1 MAASTVFAVALMVLI
16 QTPAGAL
23 DNENYGYVRS
33 LEGYSDLI
41 QNGSNEIVKLTTN
54 YPILVGDQIRL
65 SDQARAE
72 TVLPDGSYLRLGNNT
87 ELEFRQ
93 MARSADT
100 HGASNH
106 LLLHQGEAQL
116 ITHADASR
124 SEYFRFD
131 TSNATIYLSERGRY
145 RIFSDGAS
153 WTEVSVR
160 LGSAEIVTES
170 GSATVQSGET
180 LFIQGARD
188 PLLEIG
194 SASQLTALEIW
205 GDELGRSGKR
215 YASEHVDSSLAYSSA
230 SLYRHGSWM
239 LKESRYVWRPHVS
252 RDWRPYH
259 SGWWAHT
266 PSGLTWIS
274 TEPWGWLTYH
284 YGVWDYGPSFGW
296 VWHPGTYYTPAAVYW
311 YWGPTHVGWIPAGYY
326 TSFYGHGYPHYIDPY
341 VRHDYHRYSG
351 FGYRSGGHLHY
362 RASDIALRTG
372 VHGTAGGAASHWND
386 WTFTRHHRLGY
397 RGGHAFFKTGSE
409 LSNHGTFKQ
418 TVPEGIITTDTRAL
432 TPNLWHQP
440 NRAME
445 ALRAHPKPPTES
457 RPVGGSSRRELTNLD
472 SWVARDRTLPEAVNR
487 TMQPTRSSMP
497 APTPTPY
504 SRVSQP
510 GVSDQRSGGAPMT
523 SRSADPKSIAETWRL
538 GRPREAPARRW
549 GSDLRERRLSRR
561 SLNSTSRPS
570 LDRSKTP
577 TFGRSIGNRSFPRSR
592 SGSFPTRSMD
602 RSSPRFTGPLGLLSR
617 GSSTRSSVG
626 RPSGSSGRRSP
637 TAGSSRTGS
646 SRSGRSTG
654 SRSNSG
660 GISRGGG
667 KPPSR

>member
-1 MAASTVFAVALMVLI
+1 MRRFCRTQMAASTVSAVALIVLM

-23 DNENYGYVRS
+23 DNDNYGYVRS

-65 SDQARAE
+65 SERARAE
-72 TVLPDGSYLRLGNNT
+72 TVMPDGSYLRLGNNT

-116 ITHADASR
+116 ITHTDVSS
-124 SEYFRFD
+124 SEYFRLD

-160 LGSAEIVTES
+160 LGSAEVVTES
-170 GSATVQSGET
+170 GSATVQTGET
-180 LFIQGARD
+180 LFITGARD

-194 SASQLTALEIW
+194 SDSQLTALEIW

-215 YASEHVDSSLAYSSA
+215 YASQHVDSSLAYSSA

-239 LKESRYVWRPHVS
+239 LKDSRYVWRPHVS

-284 YGVWDYGPSFGW
+284 YGIWDYGPSFGW

-326 TSFYGHGYPHYIDPY
+326 THFYGHRYPRYVDPY
-341 VRHDYHRYSG
+341 ARHDYHRYYG
-351 FGYRSGGHLHY
+351 FGYRSGGSLHY
-362 RASDIALRTG
+362 RASDISLRAG
-372 VHGTAGGAASHWND
+372 VHGTAGGATSHWND
-386 WTFTRHHRLGY
+386 WTFTRHHRLGF
-397 RGGHAFFKTGSE
+397 RGGHAFYKTGAE
-409 LSNHGTFKQ
+409 LSNHGTFNQ

-440 NRAME
+440 ARAME
-445 ALRAHPKPPTES
+445 ELRARPRSPAES
-457 RPVGGSSRRELTNLD
+457 RTVGGSSRRELTNLD
-472 SWVARDRTLPEAVNR
+472 SWVARNRELPEAVNR
-487 TMQPTRSSMP
+487 TMQ
-497 APTPTPY
+497 
-504 SRVSQP
+504 
-510 GVSDQRSGGAPMT
+510 SGRT
-523 SRSADPKSIAETWRL
+523 ADPKSIAETWRL
-538 GRPREAPARRW
+538 GSPREAPARSW

-561 SLNSTSRPS
+561 SLSSTSRTS
-570 LDRSKTP
+570 LYRSPP
-577 TFGRSIGNRSFPRSR
+577 TTLGRSIGNRSSARTR

-602 RSSPRFTGPLGLLSR
+602 RSSTRFSGPLGLLGR
-617 GSSTRSSVG
+617 GSSSRSSVG
-626 RPSGSSGRRSP
+626 RPSGSSGGRSS